1 MYTLR
6 QGDPSG
12 PCGDHDH
19 RVCGQNPPQGLQH
32 RLQGLLLRCRTLPR
46 GHLPVGHVRDHQV
59 GPHRTG
65 QLEHVREHDLVWKIT
80 TPCRQPFGKFP
91 GRFCA
96 LHEGRSTEV
105 TRRATQFLLPS
116 HQPLGGQQFR
126 VACGQCDRVVVHVRG
141 THVLQPIPVQQP
153 QHGHQIAAP
162 ATRVPQPY
170 PRPASVLGVR
180 QRPLEQLARQSHG
193 KPRKPGCGPQNLSA
207 CQCRVV
213 GPLDGVPVIHDQPLC
228 LDPLQHRRPG
238 VLGHRAFSCGPD
250 GI

>member
-1 MYTLR
+1 GSFFLRPHAWPSPCTRYGPSGGSPEPEGSSIHTLWTVRRTSRGDVAGTHKGPGPITDLEPLQRVYTLR

-46 GHLPVGHVRDHQV
+46 GHLPVRHVSDHQV

-65 QLEHVREHDLVWKIT
+65 QLEHVREYGLVRQIAA
-80 TPCRQPFGKFP
+80 PCRQPFGKFP
-91 GRFCA
+91 GRYCA

-105 TRRATQFLLPS
+105 TRRATQLLLPS
-116 HQPLGGQQFR
+116 HQPFGGQQLHI
-126 VACGQCDRVVVHVRG
+126 ACGQCHRVVVHVRG
-141 THVLQPIPVQQP
+141 THVLQPVPVQQP

-170 PRPASVLGVR
+170 PSPASVPGAR
-180 QRPLEQLARQSHG
+180 QR
-193 KPRKPGCGPQNLSA
+193 
-207 CQCRVV
+207 
-213 GPLDGVPVIHDQPLC
+213 
-228 LDPLQHRRPG
+228 
-238 VLGHRAFSCGPD
+238 
-250 GI
+250 